1 MQARDNR
8 ESHLEWERKLSLGK
22 ICDKGFGDRPELKQY
37 TKQLSLYK
45 RTQNW
50 QGALKLI
57 YRLEEEGED
66 PDVIIYNA
74 TFSVLN
80 HSCKHRQMLQLFEHM
95 RKVLQQCFDL
105 LKKNIKTFKTLFFSK
120 RGIEPTLITYNL
132 AISAAGSLRQLTQA
146 LHLFREAKG
155 LGLSPSIV
163 TYR

>member
-22 ICDKGFGDRPELKQY
+22 ICDKGFGDRPELKAY

-80 HSCKHRQMLQLFEHM
+80 HSCKHRQTIQLFEHM
-95 RKVLQQCFDL
+95 IKVKKKQC
-105 LKKNIKTFKTLFFSK
+105 
-120 RGIEPTLITYNL
+120 
-132 AISAAGSLRQLTQA
+132 
-146 LHLFREAKG
+146 
-155 LGLSPSIV
+155 
-163 TYR
+163 